1 MDADYKKH
9 LDEITKAL
17 EDQRQEKDAEIK
29 RLNDDLENLRANLE
43 QKINDLEL
51 TLEKYQQMSVK
62 LESEVLEANTKLAAL
77 EDIAEQLE
85 MMKAHK
91 DSMEASKQEL

>member
-1 MDADYKKH
+1 M
-9 LDEITKAL
+9 
-17 EDQRQEKDAEIK
+17 KDTEIK
-29 RLNDDLENLRANLE
+29 RLNLAMEELRSTLEL
-43 QKINDLEL
+43 KINELEL

-85 MMKAHK
+85 TMKAHK
-91 DSMEASKQEL
+91 ESMEASKQEL

>member
-1 MDADYKKH
+1 M
-9 LDEITKAL
+9 TKAL

-29 RLNDDLENLRANLE
+29 RLHDDLENLRANLE

>member
-1 MDADYKKH
+1 
-9 LDEITKAL
+9 
-17 EDQRQEKDAEIK
+17 
-29 RLNDDLENLRANLE
+29 
-43 QKINDLEL
+43 
-51 TLEKYQQMSVK
+51 MSVK

-91 DSMEASKQEL
+91 DSMEASKQELQD

>member
-1 MDADYKKH
+1 M
-9 LDEITKAL
+9 
-17 EDQRQEKDAEIK
+17 
-29 RLNDDLENLRANLE
+29 
-43 QKINDLEL
+43 
-51 TLEKYQQMSVK
+51 EKYQQMSVK

-85 MMKAHK
+85 TMKAHK

>member
-1 MDADYKKH
+1 M
-9 LDEITKAL
+9 
-17 EDQRQEKDAEIK
+17 
-29 RLNDDLENLRANLE
+29 ENLRANLE